1 MFSFRARRGAS
12 YVARMEIAGRRVVL
26 TGASGGLG
34 EAIAEDLAR
43 RGAQL
48 VVTARREA
56 ELEALAGRTGAEVLV
71 ADLTDRGD
79 LERVLDAVRDADIV
93 VANAGIGADLPLEDL
108 TAADVDRSIEVN
120 LRAPILMATEF
131 ANARTALR
139 LPGQVVFIGS
149 LSGLAPTPMTRMYNA
164 TKFGLRGFAL
174 SLREDLVG
182 TGIGVSIVEPGFI
195 RDAGMFAD
203 SGIDLPPGVR
213 TKTPAQV
220 AEGVARAIRSDLP
233 EVFVAPVELRL
244 AATFATVAPGLS
256 SRVQR
261 RLGTAEMK
269 SGAAT

>member
-1 MFSFRARRGAS
+1 
-12 YVARMEIAGRRVVL
+12 MEIAGRRVLL

-43 RGAQL
+43 RGARL
-48 VVTARREA
+48 VLTARRAA
-56 ELEALAGRTGAEVLV
+56 ELEALAARTGAEVLV
-71 ADLTDRGD
+71 ADLTDRAD
-79 LERVLDAVRDADIV
+79 LSRVARDVDV
-93 VANAGIGADLPLEDL
+93 LVANAGIGADVALEEL
-108 TAADVDRSIEVN
+108 TEDDVDRSIEVN

-131 ANARTALR
+131 ANARVVAR

-182 TGIGVSIVEPGFI
+182 TGVGVSIVEPGFI
-195 RDAGMFAD
+195 RDAGMFAE
-203 SGIDLPPGVR
+203 SGISLPPGVR

-220 AEGVARAIRSDLP
+220 AEGVARAIGSDVA
-233 EVFVAPVELRL
+233 EVFVAPLELRL
-244 AATFATVAPGLS
+244 AATFATVAPALS
-256 SRVQR
+256 ARVQR

-269 SGAAT
+269 AAATS